1 MKSTFYLLA
10 LAGALLLGSC
20 GKDEPALSV
29 APGEYRSG
37 GTIIAS
43 GPVTM
48 YTTSGSTTDLNII
61 SRFVV
66 RQSAGGDF
74 PAFAAADVPTTT
86 ATTLS
91 VQANKEVQ
99 IGEAYMGQA
108 SFGRL
113 ADITGQQSN
122 YIILTQRDST
132 LLVVRNTGRCERF
145 ANDLLTVRPQ
155 QRCLDKFGSSNG
167 VLQVCFYL
175 PQRIIKQ
182 VNGQLY
188 IPQLSWW
195 LQQGVGSG
203 RCTNGGSGEWNLFN
217 KAVLPQLAPGDTL
230 LVQERQIELIKQ

>member
-1 MKSTFYLLA
+1 MKTAFYPLA

-20 GKDEPALSV
+20 GKDEPTLTV
-29 APGEYRSG
+29 APGDYRSG
-37 GTIIAS
+37 STIIAS

-48 YTTSGSTTDLNII
+48 YTSSGSTTDLGII

-66 RQSAGGDF
+66 RQSGGGGF
-74 PAFAAADVPTTT
+74 PAFASADVPTTT

-91 VQANKEVQ
+91 IQANKEVQ
-99 IGEAYMGQA
+99 ISESYMGQI

-122 YIILTQRDST
+122 YIVLTQRDST
-132 LLVVRNTGRCERF
+132 VLFVRNTGRCERF

-167 VLQVCFYL
+167 VLQICFYL

-182 VNGQLY
+182 VNGKLY

-195 LQQGVGSG
+195 LQQGTGSG
-203 RCTNGGSGEWNLFN
+203 YCTSGGSGEWNLFN

-230 LVQERQIELIKQ
+230 LVQERQIELMKR